1 VIDEAIGNGSSA
13 RITYLDF
20 LYDHGITR
28 KTVTATIPVLR
39 DLGLI
44 RNRNRAAAKQGVFAL
59 KSFDARSRC
68 AGGSD
73 LWTAYYRGQ
82 VRQHSSS

>member
-1 VIDEAIGNGSSA
+1 VLAKSKGAAKVFAVIDEAIGNGSSD
-13 RITYLDF
+13 RISYLDF

-28 KTVTATIPVLR
+28 KTVTAAIPVLR

-59 KSFDARSRC
+59 KSWRC
-68 AGGSD
+68 VE
-73 LWTAYYRGQ
+73 RGQ
-82 VRQHSSS
+82 G